1 MNSYRGLLTVFS
13 MFVLCGLSSFA
24 QESSTTSV
32 TSAIAARGLEVV
44 PRVVTGQPYSA
55 ITETEILQTLS
66 DGTHIRRKM
75 AGTRSYRDSLGRTR
89 LERYLPSGPRSSD
102 SPDLASVMIQD
113 PVANVAYFLNP
124 RDHTARQMPFHAPVS
139 EASVDKNSIVTA
151 RLQPRTGSATD
162 RPHPKITVEDLGTQV
177 LDGLVVEGKRTT
189 TTFPVDS
196 QGNDKPFD
204 VVTERW
210 FSNELKTYILIKDV
224 DPRSGENTI
233 KTTVTDRSEPAI
245 SLFQVP
251 ADYTITQQ

>member
-1 MNSYRGLLTVFS
+1 MSSYRGLLTICSVLL
-13 MFVLCGLSSFA
+13 LCGLSSFA
-24 QESSTTSV
+24 QESSTTSSV
-32 TSAIAARGLEVV
+32 TSTIAVRGLEVV

-55 ITETEILQTLS
+55 ITETESLQTLA

-75 AGTRSYRDSLGRTR
+75 ASTKTYRDSQGRTR
-89 LERYLPSGPRSSD
+89 LERYLESGSADFPE
-102 SPDLASVMIQD
+102 LTSVMIED
-113 PVANVAYFLNP
+113 PVASVAYFLNP
-124 RDHTARQMPFHAPVS
+124 RNHTARQMPFHAPVS
-139 EASVDKNSIVTA
+139 EASADKNRIVTT
-151 RLQPRTGSATD
+151 RLQPRTDLATD

-177 LDGLVVEGKRTT
+177 LDGLGVEGKKTT

-196 QGNDKPFD
+196 QGNDKPFN

-233 KTTVTDRSEPAI
+233 KTTVTDRSEPEL